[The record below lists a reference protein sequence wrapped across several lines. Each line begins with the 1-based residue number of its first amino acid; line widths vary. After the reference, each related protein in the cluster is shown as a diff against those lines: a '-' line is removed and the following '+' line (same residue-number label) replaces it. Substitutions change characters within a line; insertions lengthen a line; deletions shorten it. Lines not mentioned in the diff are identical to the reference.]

1 MEQLKI
7 PEMKSSYI
15 PVGSTMYARRGMHW
29 WKNDSPFKYPF
40 LLLNLE
46 EMTSCEATKEEL
58 GIPEDVNFA
67 TDSGGFQ
74 VIRGTCKMDWKES
87 IEKQIRLGANML
99 FSFDTPPV
107 RRMDNSGDNNFFE
120 ELPVDEYYKLVK
132 SNFDVACEQSDWLK
146 KNHPEKVKQF
156 YYVLHSCDKRS
167 LDYNLQLMEE
177 KFGSVANYKEH
188 FGGVCYSIK
197 KSDIFFFATTIIHA
211 NNYFIKNGVRVHF
224 LGIGAVAKFIY
235 LVKGKVTT
243 FDSSNA
249 ISGIMRN
256 QYFYP
261 VNKRLGG
268 SNVVTTSNKYYEYLP
283 CFCPACRA
291 GDSLFKEWKE
301 VKTDVCVNFSLH
313 NLYRL
318 LQEVYF
324 LNSLKDENYNEIVS
338 DCYGLEPEKKLILEY
353 IDYYFK
359 NGFEQAYEKFK
370 HRVPDAHPQMVKQGG
385 IFDF

>member
-1 MEQLKI
+1 MDQLRIPVME
-7 PEMKSSYI
+7 SSYI
-15 PVGSTMYARRGMHW
+15 PVCSTMYARRGMHW
-29 WKNDSPFKYPF
+29 WKPNSNFYYPF
-40 LLLNLE
+40 MLLNLE
-46 EMTSCEATKEEL
+46 EMTSCKATKEEL
-58 GIPEDVNFA
+58 DIGEEMNFA

-107 RRMDNSGDNNFFE
+107 KRVSGNEGNNFFE
-120 ELPVDEYYKLVK
+120 ELPPDEYYKLVK
-132 SNFDVACEQSDWLK
+132 QNFEVACLQSEWLQA
-146 KNHPEKVKQF
+146 NHPEKVKQF

-167 LDYNLQLMEE
+167 LDYNLQLIKE
-177 KFGSVANYKEH
+177 KFGSVEDYGKH

-211 NNYFIKNGVRVHF
+211 NNYFIKNGVKVHF
-224 LGIGAVAKFIY
+224 LGIGAVAKFVY
-235 LVKGKVTT
+235 LVKGKITT

-261 VNKRLGG
+261 INKRMGAN
-268 SNVVTTSNKYYEYLP
+268 NVVTTANKYYKYLP

-291 GDSLFKEWKE
+291 NDSLYKEWKE
-301 VKTDVCVNFSLH
+301 VKTDVCVGFSLH

-324 LNSLKDENYNEIVS
+324 LNSLKDDKYNEIVS
-338 DCYGLEPEKKLILEY
+338 DCYGLDQKKKIILEY

-359 NGFEQAYEKFK
+359 NGFDKAYEKYQYK
-370 HRVPDAHPQMVKQGG
+370 VPDAHPQMVKQGSV
-385 IFDF
+385 FDF